1 MAGIALLIEL
11 ISKNKNP
18 SFKTQALQSCRSIS
32 ATLAASAAAA
42 SVASPLLSRS
52 SFGFGRRVAYC
63 DAGAAL
69 SEDALIAIQSP
80 PGSIFEH
87 DQYQCSSKE
96 YYIKLKPLLS
106 AFHWKTFTLVTL
118 RAFLLHFLPLVE
130 PRAAIDEDDD
140 DDFLRNAADPQD
152 VDLVVPFK
160 KSIKQI
166 IRETTVVTTRRILER
181 LAVCYVSQRTAWKL
195 IKDVSIS
202 ATRKAGRDLPITVY
216 IFRVSRTTFRGHFL
230 GVTATWLVQV
240 AIDIYRFLSSI
251 FRTDEEADPINKVE
265 QVQRLQ
271 KKVVTVTLK
280 CGASLI
286 FASIGAG
293 IGATIMRPSLGQLI
307 GCVLGDLAG
316 PSIVSYLFDLAIRQ
330 VRTSP

>member
-11 ISKNKNP
+11 ISKNP
-18 SFKTQALQSCRSIS
+18 SFNSQALQSCRSIS

-52 SFGFGRRVAYC
+52 SFGVGRRVAYC

-69 SEDALIAIQSP
+69 AEDALSAIQSP

-96 YYIKLKPLLS
+96 YYIHLKPLLS
-106 AFHWKTFTLVTL
+106 AFHWKSLVLVTL
-118 RAFLLHFLPLVE
+118 RSFLLHFLPLVE
-130 PRAAIDEDDD
+130 PRATIDEDDD
-140 DDFLRNAADPQD
+140 DDFLQDAAGQRD

-166 IRETTVVTTRRILER
+166 IRETTVLTTRRILER
-181 LAVCYVSQRTAWKL
+181 LAVCYASQRTAWKL
-195 IKDVSIS
+195 IKDVSVS

-216 IFRVSRTTFRGHFL
+216 VFRVSRTTFRGHLL

-251 FRTDEEADPINKVE
+251 FRSDEEADTVNKAE
-265 QVQRLQ
+265 EVQRLQ
-271 KKVVTVTLK
+271 KKVFIITYK

-293 IGATIMRPSLGQLI
+293 IGATIFRPSIGQFV

-316 PSIVSYLFDLAIRQ
+316 PPIVSFLFDIATRPGLA
-330 VRTSP
+330 SS

>member
-11 ISKNKNP
+11 ISKNP
-18 SFKTQALQSCRSIS
+18 SFNSQALQSCRSIS

-52 SFGFGRRVAYC
+52 SFGVGRRVAYC

-69 SEDALIAIQSP
+69 TEDALSAIQSP
-80 PGSIFEH
+80 PGSFFEH
-87 DQYQCSSKE
+87 DQYQYSSKE
-96 YYIKLKPLLS
+96 YYIQLKPLLS
-106 AFHWKTFTLVTL
+106 AFHWKSFALVTL
-118 RAFLLHFLPLVE
+118 RSFLLHFLPLVE

-140 DDFLRNAADPQD
+140 DDFLQDAAEQQD
-152 VDLVVPFK
+152 VDLVVPLK

-251 FRTDEEADPINKVE
+251 FRTEEVDTINKAE

-271 KKVVTVTLK
+271 KKVFTITIK

-293 IGATIMRPSLGQLI
+293 IGATIFRPSIGQFI
-307 GCVLGDLAG
+307 GCVIGDLAG
-316 PSIVSYLFDLAIRQ
+316 PPIVHFLFDLAIRPGLA
-330 VRTSP
+330 SS

>member
-1 MAGIALLIEL
+1 MAGIALLVEL
-11 ISKNKNP
+11 ISKNP
-18 SFKTQALQSCRSIS
+18 SFNSQALQSCRSIS

-52 SFGFGRRVAYC
+52 SFGVSRRVAYC

-69 SEDALIAIQSP
+69 TDDALSAIQSP

-87 DQYQCSSKE
+87 DQYQYSSKE
-96 YYIKLKPLLS
+96 YNLQVKPLLS
-106 AFHWKTFTLVTL
+106 AFHWKSFAVVTL
-118 RAFLLHFLPLVE
+118 RSFLLHFLPLVE
-130 PRAAIDEDDD
+130 PRATIDEDDD
-140 DDFLRNAADPQD
+140 DDLQDSAEQRD
-152 VDLVVPFK
+152 VDLVVPLK

-166 IRETTVVTTRRILER
+166 IRETTVLTTRRILER

-202 ATRKAGRDLPITVY
+202 ATRKAGRDLPTTVY
-216 IFRVSRTTFRGHFL
+216 IFKVSRTTFRGHIL
-230 GVTATWLVQV
+230 GVTATWIVQV

-251 FRTDEEADPINKVE
+251 FRSDEEVDTVNKAE
-265 QVQRLQ
+265 QVKRLQ
-271 KKVVTVTLK
+271 KKVFIITYK

-293 IGATIMRPSLGQLI
+293 IGATMIHPKIGQFI

-316 PSIVSYLFDLAIRQ
+316 PPIVSYLFEIATRPGLA
-330 VRTSP
+330 SS